1 MAFPTPVC
9 PPVKRDFTVVLQVIC
24 AALLCI
30 AFSAAGGQEQEPR
43 PGANIRFRVGM
54 SDSLHV
60 AQLGL
65 LTRDSLALERCST
78 CNRLRYSR
86 AEINDLAV
94 FRPVN
99 RGDRFIGGLA
109 IGAVIG
115 AGLGYLSSRSCRTYE
130 RCDLAALAIPMG
142 AIFGGLFGGVT
153 GFISAYR
160 WEPVRSNM

>member
-1 MAFPTPVC
+1 M
-9 PPVKRDFTVVLQVIC
+9 KRDFTVALHVIS
-24 AALLCI
+24 AAVLCI
-30 AFSAAGGQEQEPR
+30 AFSAVGGQEQEPQ
-43 PGANIRFRVGM
+43 PGAQIRFRIGAR
-54 SDSLHV
+54 DSLHV

-65 LTRDSLALERCST
+65 LTRDSLALERCLT

-115 AGLGYLSSRSCRTYE
+115 GGLGYLSSRGCRTYE
-130 RCDLAALAIPMG
+130 KCDLAALAVPLG
-142 AIFGGLFGGVT
+142 AIFGGLFGGVI
-153 GFISAYR
+153 GFIGAYR